1 MVEWD
6 AASWF
11 TRGRFICLLEVF
23 ILKKGNE
30 KNGHR
35 QAKIKKKTNM
45 HALTKY
51 KQNLKKQ
58 NKTGEGDGRACMT
71 RMNPP

>member
-35 QAKIKKKTNM
+35 QAKIKKDE
-45 HALTKY
+45 HALTKC
-51 KQNLKKQ
+51 KQNNNNNNNNN
-58 NKTGEGDGRACMT
+58 NKTQAKATAARV
-71 RMNPP
+71 